1 MIKKILKE
9 NIIYI
14 ILIIFFIMFFSI
26 IMKTAIHDKVII
38 LDNKVIEIVNSIIH
52 TKLVGIFKVLT
63 FLGDYYVPSIILVLL
78 LILFKNKRIFLFQGC
93 GYALAGIITYL
104 SKIIISRQ
112 RPPFALIDIPKSYS
126 FPSGHTLT
134 SIVFYVL
141 LCFILTYHM
150 DSKKRKILLTI
161 SFVFSFLIAISR
173 VYLGVHYFS
182 DVIGGLIIG
191 MLCLLMCMNIINK
204 NFKDVI

>member
-9 NIIYI
+9 NVIYI

-141 LCFILTYHM
+141 LC
-150 DSKKRKILLTI
+150 
-161 SFVFSFLIAISR
+161 
-173 VYLGVHYFS
+173 
-182 DVIGGLIIG
+182 
-191 MLCLLMCMNIINK
+191 LC
-204 NFKDVI
+204 